1 MLALKIILGI
11 ILFIVYAVMM
21 SMMIIFERD
30 KPKNIII
37 WSIVFLTTQIVGY
50 VIYICLRQVYYKKK
64 NSLLIKQKE
73 DEIFK
78 NLISNNLKDNSVDTT
93 HDLLSFNQLA
103 FNANLTVNNNYELF
117 TDYENTKENL
127 LKDLA
132 DAKKYILLELAKI
145 DAIDFEEI
153 KNILIEKAKAGIM
166 VRFIHA
172 KNMNRKVKNE
182 LMKAGVKTHKFSKY
196 NTIGKVYSNLRNV
209 ISIDGKVVYLA
220 NLNFSKRQLVGD
232 AEVANV
238 FVKLKGD
245 VLQDINIA
253 IHQDTIFASGKHIDY
268 FTETEQLSNKTQL
281 QFVSNEVNED
291 LELLLIKAICM
302 AKKSIQLQLAQFI
315 PTESLMSLLRFAINS
330 NIQVRLMVP
339 LKNDKHGKYY
349 ATRAYAKELAL
360 FGANVYLYDG
370 YIRFNAIT
378 VDNDYVIYGSYIV
391 DREHLNTS
399 LQNML
404 LIKDSKAVKVFN
416 ETFDRCVENSYRI
429 NNAKYMLLMEKFF
442 KNFV

>member
-78 NLISNNLKDNSVDTT
+78 NLISNNLIDNSVDTT

-145 DAIDFEEI
+145 NAIDFEEI

-166 VRFIHA
+166 VRFVHA

-253 IHQDTIFASGKHIDY
+253 IHQDIIFASGKHIDY